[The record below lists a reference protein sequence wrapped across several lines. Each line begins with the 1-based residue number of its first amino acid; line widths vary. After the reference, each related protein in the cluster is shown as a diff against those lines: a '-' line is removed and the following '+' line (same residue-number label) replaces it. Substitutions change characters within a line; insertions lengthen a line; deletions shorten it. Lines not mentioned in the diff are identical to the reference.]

1 MIPRPHTSVI
11 DHLESIREDDRKQ
24 GRSSEPVLYIRSGPE
39 STVSMW
45 PRVRSLITD
54 PRMIAVWLF
63 TAFLVV
69 TFSVVSARPW
79 NDTEVIKTTDSLEE
93 CQYFKPDG
101 DILSLNIDD
110 DQVARCVDKIWQ
122 KLQKQELKTKKK
134 ERKRRRRKNKSL
146 GKKSKKNKRRRRK
159 NKNRQRRPVTR
170 SGATSDSSGENK
182 KNNRRRRQRQRKQR
196 KMFLEQEGKGSL
208 TAALSVLYI
217 QR

>member
-1 MIPRPHTSVI
+1 MRPA
-11 DHLESIREDDRKQ
+11 LRA
-24 GRSSEPVLYIRSGPE
+24 
-39 STVSMW
+39 
-45 PRVRSLITD
+45 LITD

-110 DQVARCVDKIWQ
+110 DLVARCVDKIWQ

-146 GKKSKKNKRRRRK
+146 GKKEKKNKRRRRK
-159 NKNRQRRPVTR
+159 NKKRQRRPLTR
-170 SGATSDSSGENK
+170 SGPTSDSAGNNK
-182 KNNRRRRQRQRKQR
+182 DHRRRRQRQRKQR
-196 KMFLEQEGKGSL
+196 KMFLEQEGKRSLSGGSF
-208 TAALSVLYI
+208 
-217 QR
+217 

>member
-1 MIPRPHTSVI
+1 MRA
-11 DHLESIREDDRKQ
+11 
-24 GRSSEPVLYIRSGPE
+24 
-39 STVSMW
+39 
-45 PRVRSLITD
+45 LITD

-110 DQVARCVDKIWQ
+110 DQVAKCVDKIWQ

-146 GKKSKKNKRRRRK
+146 GKKQKKNKRRRRK
-159 NKNRQRRPVTR
+159 NKNKRQRRPVTR
-170 SGATSDSSGENK
+170 SGATSDSDGNK
-182 KNNRRRRQRQRKQR
+182 DNRRRRQRQRKQR
-196 KMFLEQEGKGSL
+196 KMFLEQEGKH
-208 TAALSVLYI
+208 
-217 QR
+217 

>member
-1 MIPRPHTSVI
+1 MR
-11 DHLESIREDDRKQ
+11 R
-24 GRSSEPVLYIRSGPE
+24 G
-39 STVSMW
+39 
-45 PRVRSLITD
+45 VRALITD

-134 ERKRRRRKNKSL
+134 ERKRRRRKSL
-146 GKKSKKNKRRRRK
+146 GKKTKKNKRRRRK

-170 SGATSDSSGENK
+170 SGTTSDSDVNNK
-182 KNNRRRRQRQRKQR
+182 ENRRRRQRQRKQR
-196 KMFLEQEGKGSL
+196 KMFLEQEGK
-208 TAALSVLYI
+208 
-217 QR
+217 

>member
-1 MIPRPHTSVI
+1 MRP
-11 DHLESIREDDRKQ
+11 
-24 GRSSEPVLYIRSGPE
+24 G
-39 STVSMW
+39 
-45 PRVRSLITD
+45 VRALITD

-110 DQVARCVDKIWQ
+110 AQVAKCVDKIWQ

-146 GKKSKKNKRRRRK
+146 GKKKNKKNTRRRRK
-159 NKNRQRRPVTR
+159 NRNRQRRPVTR
-170 SGATSDSSGENK
+170 SGATSDSDGKNK
-182 KNNRRRRQRQRKQR
+182 DNRRRRQRQRKQR
-196 KMFLEQEGKGSL
+196 KMFLEQEGE
-208 TAALSVLYI
+208 
-217 QR
+217 

>member
-1 MIPRPHTSVI
+1 MR
-11 DHLESIREDDRKQ
+11 R
-24 GRSSEPVLYIRSGPE
+24 G
-39 STVSMW
+39 
-45 PRVRSLITD
+45 VRALITD

-134 ERKRRRRKNKSL
+134 ERKRKRRRKNKSL
-146 GKKSKKNKRRRRK
+146 GRRSKKNRRRRRK

-170 SGATSDSSGENK
+170 SGTTSDSGENNK
-182 KNNRRRRQRQRKQR
+182 DNRRRRQRQRKQR
-196 KMFLEQEGKGSL
+196 KMFLEQEGK
-208 TAALSVLYI
+208 
-217 QR
+217 

>member
-1 MIPRPHTSVI
+1 MRPA
-11 DHLESIREDDRKQ
+11 LRA
-24 GRSSEPVLYIRSGPE
+24 
-39 STVSMW
+39 
-45 PRVRSLITD
+45 LITD

-146 GKKSKKNKRRRRK
+146 GKKTKKNKRRRRRRK

-170 SGATSDSSGENK
+170 SGTTSDSAENN

-196 KMFLEQEGKGSL
+196 KMFLEQEGK
-208 TAALSVLYI
+208 
-217 QR
+217 